1 MTMTRWHKETKLG
14 EIGGNKTGAKKLIII
29 SHNFFHKKKGG
40 TFVNRNENVVPLD
53 RQNSGGTTE
62 RVGSGRAAARHT
74 PRKGSGA
81 CADALG
87 STQGAAPEGRQKW
100 VKRIE
105 SLIFNV

>member
-1 MTMTRWHKETKLG
+1 METKLG

-29 SHNFFHKKKGG
+29 SQNFFHKKKGG
-40 TFVNRNENVVPLD
+40 ETFVNRNENAVPLCY
-53 RQNSGGTTE
+53 QNSGGTTE

-87 STQGAAPEGRQKW
+87 STQGAAPEGRQK
-100 VKRIE
+100 
-105 SLIFNV
+105 